1 MKSFEQLG
9 QAAYAAFCKK
19 ASTELAA
26 LKDRDWT
33 SAAPAWAELA
43 PEVQAC
49 WVAVAQHLVAE
60 VAALH

>member
-1 MKSFEQLG
+1 MKTFEQLG
-9 QAAYAAFCKK
+9 QAAYEAFCKK

-33 SAAPAWAELA
+33 ASAPIWSELA
-43 PEVQAC
+43 PEVQTC
-49 WVAVAQHLVAE
+49 WVAVARHLVAE

>member
-26 LKDRDWT
+26 LKDREWT
-33 SAAPAWAELA
+33 GAPPAWAELA
-43 PEVQAC
+43 PEAQAC
-49 WVAVAQHLVAE
+49 WVAVARHLVAE